1 MSRKF
6 VILDRDGTLVE
17 ERHHLTDP
25 SQLSLIRGVG
35 EALVKLVQLGL
46 GLVVVTNQSP
56 VGRGMLT
63 LEKLELIH
71 TRLRI
76 LLSEFDISL
85 NGIYACPHTPE
96 DDCNC
101 RKPRTGLVDRAVSDL
116 CFDPAAAFLVGDNIS
131 DIELGRR
138 VGATTFLVRTGHGGD
153 VEPTVGARAD
163 YVVNDLP
170 AAASIIEYLK
180 KRPETERARDN
191 AVGEA
196 NGKHDHT
203 R

>member
-1 MSRKF
+1 MLRKF

-35 EALVKLVQLGL
+35 EALMKLTKLGL

-71 TRLRI
+71 VRLRT

-85 NGIYACPHTPE
+85 NGIYSCPHTPE
-96 DDCNC
+96 DDCSC
-101 RKPRTGLVDRAVSDL
+101 RKPRTGLVDKAASDL
-116 CFDPAAAFLVGDNIS
+116 GFDPAAAFLVGDNIS
-131 DIELGRR
+131 DVELGRR
-138 VGATTFLVRTGHGGD
+138 VGAATFLVRTGHGRNA
-153 VEPTVGARAD
+153 EPTVGARAD
-163 YVVNDLP
+163 YVVDDLP
-170 AAASIIEYLK
+170 AAVSVIEYLIVHGIS
-180 KRPETERARDN
+180 RRVN
-191 AVGEA
+191 I
-196 NGKHDHT
+196 T
-203 R
+203 RQN

>member
-6 VILDRDGTLVE
+6 AILDRDGTLVE

-76 LLSEFDISL
+76 LLSEFDITL

-101 RKPRTGLVDRAVSDL
+101 RKPRTGLVDRAVR
-116 CFDPAAAFLVGDNIS
+116 AGLVACTS
-131 DIELGRR
+131 VRERFAR
-138 VGATTFLVRTGHGGD
+138 SSVGPDTL
-153 VEPTVGARAD
+153 
-163 YVVNDLP
+163 
-170 AAASIIEYLK
+170 
-180 KRPETERARDN
+180 
-191 AVGEA
+191 
-196 NGKHDHT
+196 
-203 R
+203 